1 LSQEEQFLNN
11 ALEDILLKMTGFLEN
26 TVKPV
31 FVFSQSAVDAMA
43 TEVNM
48 DKFKFTSDRA
58 EQTSCIP
65 FSFYKDFK
73 VLLTHFGIPVIETNN
88 NLHEEISRVA
98 KNENSFAV
106 VSEDLLFLAFGTPYL
121 LRYVDATKNLMRQIS
136 LDQILRQLDLSF
148 EQFIDLWIILGS
160 DYSKHFKYL
169 KPGKAFTHIKT
180 YKTIEE
186 VIRVLKE
193 GLSEE
198 ALKTLDSYDFSKPRT
213 IIKLNIE
220 DKETQVEPAVV
231 WKKLN
236 SDDLLEFLVGN
247 KSFTETT
254 VYNSLTKISNQ
265 STKAIQKRISSFK
278 I

>member
-1 LSQEEQFLNN
+1 
-11 ALEDILLKMTGFLEN
+11 M
-26 TVKPV
+26 
-31 FVFSQSAVDAMA
+31 
-43 TEVNM
+43 
-48 DKFKFTSDRA
+48 
-58 EQTSCIP
+58 
-65 FSFYKDFK
+65 
-73 VLLTHFGIPVIETNN
+73 
-88 NLHEEISRVA
+88 
-98 KNENSFAV
+98 
-106 VSEDLLFLAFGTPYL
+106 
-121 LRYVDATKNLMRQIS
+121 
-136 LDQILRQLDLSF
+136 
-148 EQFIDLWIILGS
+148 
-160 DYSKHFKYL
+160 

>member
-1 LSQEEQFLNN
+1 
-11 ALEDILLKMTGFLEN
+11 M
-26 TVKPV
+26 
-31 FVFSQSAVDAMA
+31 
-43 TEVNM
+43 
-48 DKFKFTSDRA
+48 
-58 EQTSCIP
+58 
-65 FSFYKDFK
+65 
-73 VLLTHFGIPVIETNN
+73 
-88 NLHEEISRVA
+88 
-98 KNENSFAV
+98 
-106 VSEDLLFLAFGTPYL
+106 
-121 LRYVDATKNLMRQIS
+121 
-136 LDQILRQLDLSF
+136 
-148 EQFIDLWIILGS
+148 
-160 DYSKHFKYL
+160 

-198 ALKTLDSYDFSKPRT
+198 ASKEEALKCLDSYDFSKPRT

>member
-148 EQFIDLWIILGS
+148 EQFIDL
-160 DYSKHFKYL
+160 
-169 KPGKAFTHIKT
+169 
-180 YKTIEE
+180 
-186 VIRVLKE
+186 
-193 GLSEE
+193 
-198 ALKTLDSYDFSKPRT
+198 
-213 IIKLNIE
+213 
-220 DKETQVEPAVV
+220 
-231 WKKLN
+231 
-236 SDDLLEFLVGN
+236 
-247 KSFTETT
+247 
-254 VYNSLTKISNQ
+254 
-265 STKAIQKRISSFK
+265 
-278 I
+278 